1 MCLEMLWLWLQSLHS
16 DKKSVIGVRDSLK
29 DLSVMGDEYHGR
41 LVKFAEELKRFGQ
54 QVSCSESNIGKP

>member
-1 MCLEMLWLWLQSLHS
+1 M
-16 DKKSVIGVRDSLK
+16 K
-29 DLSVMGDEYHGR
+29 DLSLIGDEYHSR